1 MSPSS
6 HPKPEDSSKNG
17 SPRPSL
23 RIVPLEPGS
32 ALRFGF
38 DGASIEAA
46 PGETIS
52 AALYAS
58 GHKALRTTSLRAE
71 PRGLFCNM
79 GVCFDCLVE
88 VDGQPNVR
96 ACQTVVRAGMQ
107 VRTQHGT
114 GLPRHEPRSSAS
126 DAERAR

>member
-17 SPRPSL
+17 SL
-23 RIVPLEPGS
+23 RIVPLEPSS
-32 ALRFGF
+32 ALRFSF

-58 GHKALRTTSLRAE
+58 GHKVLRTTSLRAE

-88 VDGQPNVR
+88 VDGQPNMR
-96 ACQTVVRAGMQ
+96 ASPDR
-107 VRTQHGT
+107 
-114 GLPRHEPRSSAS
+114 
-126 DAERAR
+126 RARRHAGVHTSTAGLRHATPSAATSNPDRNPEPAR